1 MFALL
6 TCKFSEQRIASA
18 ARACM
23 SPQLWKRLHMPCVYM
38 LTEMRAEICLR
49 AFWTNFFLC
58 CWLWCCISQYKGL
71 LALQISLFDTNNV
84 ETLEGIGQGCQDQE
98 NMPKIEA
105 PFYFGESVQR
115 GSVCLFSLYS
125 RMLLIELDVWGIL
138 DSFAMD
144 QLFAVLFHW
153 RVLKEVQHEGIMWS
167 WNVLSNQQL

>member
-6 TCKFSEQRIASA
+6 TYKFSEQRIASA

-23 SPQLWKRLHMPCVYM
+23 LPHLWKRLHMPCVYM

-84 ETLEGIGQGCQDQE
+84 ETLEGIGQSCQDQE

-105 PFYFGESVQR
+105 PFYFGESVQG
-115 GSVCLFSLYS
+115 GSVCLFSLYVTNVVDRVRCVGNFGFFCNGS
-125 RMLLIELDVWGIL
+125 TIC
-138 DSFAMD
+138 SFIS
-144 QLFAVLFHW
+144 LKSFKRSSTW
-153 RVLKEVQHEGIMWS
+153 RNYLKLECS
-167 WNVLSNQQL
+167 F